1 MWGSLIS
8 MREREFSP
16 GLIPATTCHGPIFEI
31 KLTSLEANTVSL
43 HSPHIDPPALSTVE
57 GSRQMLTLH
66 YCIPTILL
74 IAEDLFEATIVLSS
88 MASPFC
94 YTSLLPPD

>member
-1 MWGSLIS
+1 
-8 MREREFSP
+8 MRIPWLNP
-16 GLIPATTCHGPIFEI
+16 GNNLPWANFEI

-66 YCIPTILL
+66 YCIPTVLL